1 LESSPASLEIP
12 RAAVKAVACDE
23 TGVPRRSV
31 LRNVRRLL
39 PSLFVI
45 ALLLIAA
52 SACGSQAKT
61 ESAKR
66 PEGTPHL
73 LKLAVNQASSLGD
86 SDPSLIGVTSS
97 GRSASVVIGV
107 HGRCEHGARLVKCG
121 SANTSYLRFRV
132 DSKTQKLSRL
142 SPVGVPRVRGGT
154 KAERALM
161 IRIARSVGMSFQARI
176 VIRKAGKSWHPHS
189 PDAIV
194 ANFRGRTLEREWQAA
209 LAAVLFQHSAD
220 VPVVA
225 FGSGSGA
232 SRIWGPTADSAPPT
246 YEVGS
251 PVSLPKELALARR
264 LIATVDGDGARVVS
278 LTLARPVG
286 LTVSVTIQTDQP
298 AGYLKHDLQAVLD
311 IVRRPALAGSFV
323 RVIDPKGERVLEA
336 YAAPDE
342 GGDWTLPS
350 LAGCNPIM
358 HLGGP
363 FGSKQKPCPA
373 K

>member
-1 LESSPASLEIP
+1 M
-12 RAAVKAVACDE
+12 
-23 TGVPRRSV
+23 T
-31 LRNVRRLL
+31 
-39 PSLFVI
+39 
-45 ALLLIAA
+45 ALLLVAA

-61 ESAKR
+61 ESAKG

-73 LKLAVNQASSLGD
+73 LKLAVDQASSLGD

-121 SANTSYLRFRV
+121 SANTSYIRFHV

-142 SPVGVPRVRGGT
+142 SPIGAPRVRGGT
-154 KAERALM
+154 KAERAL
-161 IRIARSVGMSFQARI
+161 ILRIARSVGMSSQTRI

-194 ANFRGRTLEREWQAA
+194 VNFRGRTLEREWQAA
-209 LAAVLFQHSAD
+209 LAAVLFQRSAD

-225 FGSGSGA
+225 YGSGAGA

-246 YEVGS
+246 TYNVGS
-251 PVSLPKELALARR
+251 PISLPKELALARR

-286 LTVSVTIQTDQP
+286 LTVSATIQTDQP
-298 AGYLKHDLQAVLD
+298 ARYLKHDLRAVLA
-311 IVRRPALAGSFV
+311 ILERPALAGSSV
-323 RVIDPKGERVLEA
+323 RVIDRQGGKVLES
-336 YAAPDE
+336 YAALN
-342 GGDWTLPS
+342 GSGDWTLPS

-358 HLGGP
+358 HIGDLR
-363 FGSKQKPCPA
+363 KQKPCPV

>member
-1 LESSPASLEIP
+1 
-12 RAAVKAVACDE
+12 V
-23 TGVPRRSV
+23 T
-31 LRNVRRLL
+31 
-39 PSLFVI
+39 
-45 ALLLIAA
+45 ALLLIVT

-61 ESAKR
+61 ASAKG

-73 LKLAVNQASSLGD
+73 LTLAVDQANSLGD

-107 HGRCEHGARLVKCG
+107 HGRCEHGARLRGEKLLVKCG
-121 SANTSYLRFRV
+121 SANTSYIRFRV

-142 SPVGVPRVRGGT
+142 SPVGAPRVRGGT
-154 KAERALM
+154 KAERAL
-161 IRIARSVGMSFQARI
+161 ILRIARSVGMSSQTRI

-194 ANFRGRTLEREWQAA
+194 VNFRGRTLEREWQAA
-209 LAAVLFQHSAD
+209 LAAVLFQRSAD

-225 FGSGSGA
+225 YGSGAGA
-232 SRIWGPTADSAPPT
+232 SRIWGPAADSAPRTT
-246 YEVGS
+246 YNVGS
-251 PVSLPKELALARR
+251 PISLPKELALARR

-298 AGYLKHDLQAVLD
+298 ARYLKHDLRAVLA
-311 IVRRPALAGSFV
+311 ILERPALAGSSV
-323 RVIDPKGERVLEA
+323 RVIDRQGGKVLES
-336 YAAPDE
+336 YAALNG

-350 LAGCNPIM
+350 LAGCNPII
-358 HLGGP
+358 HIGDLR
-363 FGSKQKPCPA
+363 KQKPCPV